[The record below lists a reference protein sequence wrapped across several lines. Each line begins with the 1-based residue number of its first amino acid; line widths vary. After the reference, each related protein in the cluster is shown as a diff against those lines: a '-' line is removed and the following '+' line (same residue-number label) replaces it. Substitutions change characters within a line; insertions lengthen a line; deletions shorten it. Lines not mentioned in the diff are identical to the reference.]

1 MPWRENMQVYYSF
14 DEKRTLEIAQA
25 FSDALKPGDIVLL
38 RGDLGAGK
46 SVFARGLARGW
57 GVKGHV
63 TSPTFTTMQQYD
75 GARGRFYHFDLY
87 RLDDPEQLFDTGL
100 NEYIGGDGLAV
111 IEWPENADLD
121 PEDAYTVCVT
131 RIEANSVP
139 DGLGVPDDDGDGHA
153 RKITITAPVEE

>member
-1 MPWRENMQVYYSF
+1 MQTYYSF
-14 DEKRTLEIAQA
+14 DEARTTAIAHELA
-25 FSDALKPGDIVLL
+25 ARLHAGDIVLL

-46 SVFARGLARGW
+46 SVFARGLARAW
-57 GVKGHV
+57 GVEGHV

-87 RLDDPEQLFDTGL
+87 RLDDPEQLFETGL

-121 PEDAYTVCVT
+121 PADAYTVYVN
-131 RIEANSVP
+131 RVEPGDVP
-139 DGLGVPDDDGDGHA
+139 EDERVGFTDEDGDGYA
-153 RKITITAPVEE
+153 RMIRIAAPGEEDT

>member
-1 MPWRENMQVYYSF
+1 M
-14 DEKRTLEIAQA
+14 
-25 FSDALKPGDIVLL
+25 LL

-46 SVFARGLARGW
+46 SVFARGLARAW
-57 GVKGHV
+57 GVEGHV

-87 RLDDPEQLFDTGL
+87 RLDDPEQLFETGL

-121 PEDAYTVCVT
+121 PADAYTVYVN
-131 RIEANSVP
+131 RVEPGDVP
-139 DGLGVPDDDGDGHA
+139 EDERVGFTDEDGDGPKTGDDSNVIYWIMLMMISGSA
-153 RKITITAPVEE
+153 VLAMIAKRKNRKA